1 MVMVIFM
8 TTNHYD
14 DDDGYDWGVTKQ
26 NVTNVIFPDIYLYF
40 AILSKL
46 VWCLF
51 IIGLVP
57 GCPSV
62 LCMRD
67 TRGPNKGN
75 MEASHLY
82 LENIKILPHCN
93 TLP

>member
-1 MVMVIFM
+1 MMMMMVMI
-8 TTNHYD
+8 
-14 DDDGYDWGVTKQ
+14 GVSL

-67 TRGPNKGN
+67 TRGPNKGK

-82 LENIKILPHCN
+82 LENIKILAHCN